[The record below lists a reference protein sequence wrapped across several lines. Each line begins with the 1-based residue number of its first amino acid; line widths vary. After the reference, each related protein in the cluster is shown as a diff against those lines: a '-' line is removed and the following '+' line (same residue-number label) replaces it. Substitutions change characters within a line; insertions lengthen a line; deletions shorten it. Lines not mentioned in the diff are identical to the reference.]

1 MIGLELE
8 TATTAGKAAWEVARR
23 YYLDS
28 LFNHCVRSYLFAR
41 DYASH
46 HDLAPDREVLFVA
59 AMLHDLALTE
69 VFDSFTTPFEETSGH
84 LAWVFAA
91 ASGWPTE
98 RRNRVADVIE
108 HHMWDSVSVEVDVEG
123 FLLEVATSLDISGRD
138 VERWSVDFTAQVLA
152 AYPRLD
158 LGDTFADCFDAQAR
172 RKPQSR
178 AAQAARNGIRTR
190 LRSNPLNEI

>member
-1 MIGLELE
+1 VIGLDHE
-8 TATTAGKAAWEVARR
+8 TATTAGKAAWEIARR
-23 YYLDS
+23 YYPDS

-69 VFDSFTTPFEETSGH
+69 VFDSATTPFEETGGH

-91 ASGWPTE
+91 AAGWPAE

-108 HHMWDSVSVEVDVEG
+108 QHMWDAVPVEVGVEG
-123 FLLEVATSLDISGRD
+123 FLLEIATSLDISGRN
-138 VERWSVDFTAQVLA
+138 VEHWTVDFA
-152 AYPRLD
+152 AHVVAAHPRLD
-158 LGDTFADCFDAQAR
+158 LADTFADCFDAQAR

-178 AAQAARNGIRTR
+178 AAQAARNGMRAR
-190 LRSNPLNEI
+190 LRSNPLNEL